1 MKGLLVVTA
10 KAPVAGEVK
19 TRLVPPLSLE
29 MAARFYRCCLEDTVE
44 KVSRLSG
51 IRGALAY
58 TPPEGR
64 AYFEAWVPA
73 GLRLFPQEG
82 GDLGARML
90 GCFEW
95 GRREGVERLALLGA
109 DLPHVPPGVL
119 ERGFEFLEEADLVLG
134 PATDG
139 GYYFIGA
146 KAPHPP
152 LFQDMAW
159 GGPGVFQETWG
170 RALRLGLRVR
180 QIEAMND
187 IDTATD
193 LRSLDRLLS
202 RAPQDLAPR
211 TRRFLLREMAGML

>member
-1 MKGLLVVTA
+1 MKGCLVITA

-19 TRLVPPLSLE
+19 TRLVPPLSFE
-29 MAARFYRCCLEDTVE
+29 VAARFYQCCLEDTVE

-51 IRGALAY
+51 IGGALAY

-64 AYFEAWVPA
+64 AYFERWVSERF
-73 GLRLFPQEG
+73 LLFPQEG
-82 GDLGARML
+82 EDLGARML
-90 GCFEW
+90 GCFE
-95 GRREGVERLALLGA
+95 RCQREGARRIALFGA
-109 DLPHVPPGVL
+109 DIPHVPPSL
-119 ERGFEFLEEADLVLG
+119 LQRGFELLGEADLVLG
-134 PATDG
+134 PTMDG

-152 LFQDMAW
+152 LFQGMAW
-159 GGPGVFQETWG
+159 GGPGVFEETWD
-170 RALRLGLRVR
+170 RARRLGLRVR

-193 LRSLDRLLS
+193 LRRLDRLLS

-211 TRRFLLREMAGML
+211 TRRFLLEEMAGVL